1 MVVVLKRETTMTFRI
16 TGLPAEP
23 FRPMF
28 RMTSEELAMRGALRQ
43 RVSEHPGFPCRISLT
58 DAPIGDEVLLVNFE
72 HQPCETPYRSRH
84 AIFVARSSTE
94 TYDRVDTV
102 PEQLRSRLLSVR
114 AFDAGDMMVDA
125 DVVGGSDV
133 EATIERML
141 QESLTSYLHVHFA
154 KRGCYAARVERG

>member
-1 MVVVLKRETTMTFRI
+1 MMTFRI
-16 TGLPAEP
+16 TGLPAEQ

-28 RMTSEELAMRGALRQ
+28 SMTCEELAARGALRQ
-43 RVSEHPGFPCRISLT
+43 YVGEHPGFPCRISLT

-102 PEQLRSRLLSVR
+102 PDQLRSRLLSVR
-114 AFDAGDMMVDA
+114 AFDASDMMVDA
-125 DVVGGSDV
+125 EIVGGSDL
-133 EATIERML
+133 EAAIKRMF
-141 QESLTSYLHVHFA
+141 EEPLTSYLHVHFA